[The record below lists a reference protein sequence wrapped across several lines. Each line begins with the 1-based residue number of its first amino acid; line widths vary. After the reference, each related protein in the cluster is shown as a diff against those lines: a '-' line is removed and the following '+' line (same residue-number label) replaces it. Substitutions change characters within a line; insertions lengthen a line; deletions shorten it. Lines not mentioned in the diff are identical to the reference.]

1 MPWNQPGGSDG
12 KDPWGNKNNPDGP
25 PDLDEIVKNL
35 QKKFSGLFGGGSGSG
50 REAGSGSGDGKSFG
64 IAGVLVVLVLLAG
77 VWLATGF
84 YTVQQ
89 GETGVILRFGKFQES
104 TSAGLHWHLP
114 APIESKIIVNT
125 EKVQTVEVGYR
136 STLNSSR
143 QTVQRESLML
153 TEDENIIDIAFAVQ
167 YRVADANKFLFN
179 VSDQMDVLV
188 RSSTEAAAREIV
200 GKTSMD
206 DVITSGRSIVAS
218 ETSEILQ
225 RILDRYESGIEV
237 VSVDM
242 QNALPPQE
250 VKPAFDDA
258 VKAREDEVR
267 YKNEAEA
274 YSNDIIPRARGKSAR
289 IIQESEAYKATVI
302 AQAEGE
308 ASRFISILKEFNAAP
323 DVTRE
328 RMFIESI
335 EKVLGGSNLVMVDQ
349 KNSNNIMYLPLDRMM
364 NRYESKDIVTD
375 VTMPSDSLLEVRKKI
390 DEFRQRDS
398 RSSRSDRR

>member
-12 KDPWGNKNNPDGP
+12 KDPWGSKNNQEGP
-25 PDLDEIVKNL
+25 PDLDEVVKSL
-35 QKKFSGLFGGGSGSG
+35 QKKFSSIFGGGKGSDTG
-50 REAGSGSGDGKSFG
+50 NRGSSDNSFG
-64 IAGVLVVLVLLAG
+64 AKGVLVVLVLLLG

-89 GETGVILRFGKFQES
+89 GETAVILRFGSFDRA
-104 TSAGLHWHLP
+104 TTAGLHWRFP
-114 APIESKIIVNT
+114 TPIETKIIVNT

-136 STLNSSR
+136 SSANNSR

-167 YRVADANKFLFN
+167 YRISDANNFLFN

-188 RSSTEAAAREIV
+188 RSSTEAAVREVV

-218 ETSEILQ
+218 KTSEILQ
-225 RILDRYESGIEV
+225 RILDRYESGIEI

-242 QNALPPQE
+242 QHALPPSE

-274 YSNDIIPRARGKSAR
+274 YSNDVIPRARGKSAR

-308 ASRFISILKEFNAAP
+308 ASRFSSILKEYNVAP
-323 DVTRE
+323 EVSRE
-328 RMFIESI
+328 RMYLESM
-335 EKVLGGSNLVMVDQ
+335 EKVLEGSNLVMVDQ
-349 KNSNNIMYLPLDRMM
+349 KNSNNIMYLPLDRML
-364 NRYESKDIVTD
+364 NRYETPEVVSDINI
-375 VTMPSDSLLEVRKKI
+375 SSEQLLDARKKI
-390 DEFRQRDS
+390 DEYRQRDN
-398 RSSRSDRR
+398 RAGRTDRR

>member
-12 KDPWGNKNNPDGP
+12 KDPWGNKNNQDSP

-35 QKKFSGLFGGGSGSG
+35 QKKFGGLFGGGKGSNSTTGSG
-50 REAGSGSGDGKSFG
+50 RGGKSFG
-64 IAGVLVVLVLLAG
+64 AAGVLVVLVLLAG
-77 VWLATGF
+77 VWMASGI

-89 GETGVILRFGKFQES
+89 GETAVILRFGSFQEA
-104 TSAGLHWHLP
+104 TTAGLHWHFP
-114 APIESKIIVNT
+114 TPIESKIVVNT

-136 STLNSSR
+136 STLNNVR

-167 YRVADANKFLFN
+167 YRVANANNFLFN

-188 RSSTEAAAREIV
+188 RSATEAAVREVV

-206 DVITSGRSIVAS
+206 DVITSGRSIVGS
-218 ETSEILQ
+218 KTSEILQ
-225 RILDRYESGIEV
+225 RILDRYESGIEI

-242 QNALPPQE
+242 QHALPPSE

-308 ASRFISILKEFNAAP
+308 ASRFSSILKEFNVAP
-323 DVTRE
+323 DVSRE
-328 RMFIESI
+328 RMYLESI
-335 EKVLGGSNLVMVDQ
+335 EKVLNGSNLVMIDQ
-349 KNSNNIMYLPLDRMM
+349 KTSNNIMYLPLDRML
-364 NRYESKDIVTD
+364 NRYESGDVVTD
-375 VTMPSDSLLEVRKKI
+375 ASTSSDSLLEVRKKI
-390 DEFRQRDS
+390 DEFRQRDGRTS
-398 RSSRSDRR
+398 RTDRR

>member
-12 KDPWGNKNNPDGP
+12 KDPWGNKNNQEGP
-25 PDLDEIVKNL
+25 PDLDEVVKNL
-35 QKKFSGLFGGGSGSG
+35 QKKFGSLFGGGKGSDRGSSGS
-50 REAGSGSGDGKSFG
+50 DGNSFG
-64 IAGVLVVLVLLAG
+64 IKGVIAGLVLLLG

-89 GETGVILRFGKFQES
+89 GETAIILRFGSFQQA
-104 TSAGLHWHLP
+104 TTAGLHWRFP
-114 APIESKIIVNT
+114 TPIETKIIVNT

-136 STLNSSR
+136 SAANNTR

-167 YRVADANKFLFN
+167 YRISNANNFLFN

-188 RSSTEAAAREIV
+188 RSGTEAAVREVV

-218 ETSEILQ
+218 QTSEILQ
-225 RILDRYESGIEV
+225 RILDRYESGIEI

-242 QNALPPQE
+242 QHALPPSE

-274 YSNDIIPRARGKSAR
+274 YSNDVIPRARGKSAR
-289 IIQESEAYKATVI
+289 IVQESEAYKATVI
-302 AQAEGE
+302 AQAKGE
-308 ASRFISILKEFNAAP
+308 ASRFTSILKEFNAAP
-323 DVTRE
+323 EITRE
-328 RMFIESI
+328 RMYLESI
-335 EKVLGGSNLVMVDQ
+335 EKVLDGSNLVMVDQ
-349 KNSNNIMYLPLDRMM
+349 ENSNNIMYLPLDRML
-364 NRYESKDIVTD
+364 NRYETTEVVTD
-375 VTMPSDSLLEVRKKI
+375 VNIPSDQLLDVRKKI
-390 DEFRQRDS
+390 DEYRQRDG
-398 RSSRSDRR
+398 RTIRTERR

>member
-12 KDPWGNKNNPDGP
+12 KDPWGSKNNPDGP
-25 PDLDEIVKNL
+25 PDLDEIVKNI
-35 QKKFSGLFGGGSGSG
+35 QKKFGRLFGGGNSSGSDTG
-50 REAGSGSGDGKSFG
+50 KDGGKPFG
-64 IAGVLVVLVLLAG
+64 AVGVLLVLVLLAG
-77 VWLATGF
+77 IWLATGF

-89 GETGVILRFGKFQES
+89 GETGVILQFGKFQEA
-104 TSAGLHWHLP
+104 TSAGLHWHIP
-114 APIESKIIVNT
+114 APVESKIIVNT

-136 STLNSSR
+136 SSLNNSR
-143 QTVQRESLML
+143 QTVHRESLML

-167 YRVADANKFLFN
+167 YRISNANDFLFN
-179 VSDQMDVLV
+179 VSDQMDVLL
-188 RSSTEAAAREIV
+188 RSSTEAAVREVV

-206 DVITSGRSIVAS
+206 DVITSGRSIVGS
-218 ETSEILQ
+218 KTSEILQ

-242 QNALPPQE
+242 QHALPPKE

-274 YSNDIIPRARGKSAR
+274 YSNDVIPRARGKSAR

-308 ASRFISILKEFNAAP
+308 ASRFSSILKEFNAAP

-328 RMFIESI
+328 RMYLESI
-335 EKVLGGSNLVMVDQ
+335 EKVFTGSNLIMIDQ
-349 KNSNNIMYLPLDRMM
+349 KSSNNIMYLPLDRML
-364 NRYESKDIVTD
+364 NRYESRNIVTD
-375 VTMPSDSLLEVRKKI
+375 ITAPSDAVLEARKKI
-390 DEFRQRDS
+390 DELRQRDS
-398 RSSRSDRR
+398 RSSRTDRR

>member
-12 KDPWGNKNNPDGP
+12 KDPWGNKNTQDGP

-35 QKKFSGLFGGGSGSG
+35 QKRFSSLFGGGKGN
-50 REAGSGSGDGKSFG
+50 GSGSKGSGDSPIGAMG
-64 IAGVLVVLVLLAG
+64 IIVVLILLAG

-89 GETGVILRFGKFQES
+89 GETGVILRFGKLQES
-104 TSAGLHWHLP
+104 TTAGLHWHLP

-136 STLNSSR
+136 SSANNSR

-167 YRVADANKFLFN
+167 YRISNANDFLFN

-188 RSSTEAAAREIV
+188 RTSTEAAAREIV
-200 GKTSMD
+200 GKTTMD
-206 DVITSGRSIVAS
+206 DVITSGRSVVVS

-225 RILDRYESGIEV
+225 RILDRYESGLEV

-242 QNALPPQE
+242 QHALPPIE

-302 AQAEGE
+302 AQAEGA
-308 ASRFISILKEFNAAP
+308 ASRFTSILKEFNVAP
-323 DVTRE
+323 EVTRE
-328 RMFIESI
+328 RMYLESM
-335 EKVLGGSNLVMVDQ
+335 EKVLTGSNLVMIDQ
-349 KNSNNIMYLPLDRMM
+349 KSSNNIMYLPLDRML
-364 NRYESKDIVTD
+364 NRYDSRDAITGA
-375 VTMPSDSLLEVRKKI
+375 TMPSDSLLDVKKI
-390 DEFRQRDS
+390 NEFRQRDN
-398 RSSRSDRR
+398 RSSRTDRR

>member
-12 KDPWGNKNNPDGP
+12 KDPWGNKNNQEGP
-25 PDLDEIVKNL
+25 PDLDEVVKNL
-35 QKKFSGLFGGGSGSG
+35 QKKFSSLFGGGKGG
-50 REAGSGSGDGKSFG
+50 DKGNSGSGDSSFG
-64 IAGVLVVLVLLAG
+64 IKGVLVVLVLLLG

-89 GETGVILRFGKFQES
+89 GETAVILRFGSFQQAN
-104 TSAGLHWHLP
+104 TAGLHWHLP
-114 APIESKIIVNT
+114 TPLETKIIVNT

-136 STLNSSR
+136 SATNNTR

-167 YRVADANKFLFN
+167 YRIADANKFLFN

-188 RSSTEAAAREIV
+188 RSSTEAAVREVV

-218 ETSEILQ
+218 KTSEILQ
-225 RILDRYESGIEV
+225 RILDRYESGIEI

-242 QNALPPQE
+242 QHALPPSE

-274 YSNDIIPRARGKSAR
+274 YSNDVIPRARGKSAR
-289 IIQESEAYKATVI
+289 IVQESEAYKATVI
-302 AQAEGE
+302 AQAQGE
-308 ASRFISILKEFNAAP
+308 ASRFTSILKEFNVAP
-323 DVTRE
+323 EITRE
-328 RMFIESI
+328 RMYLESI
-335 EKVLGGSNLVMVDQ
+335 EKVLDGSNLVMVDQ
-349 KNSNNIMYLPLDRMM
+349 KNSNNIMYLPLDRML
-364 NRYESKDIVTD
+364 NRYEAAEMVPD
-375 VTMPSDSLLEVRKKI
+375 VNISSEQLLDVRNKI
-390 DEFRQRDS
+390 DDYRQRDA
-398 RSSRSDRR
+398 RNGRTDRR

>member
-12 KDPWGNKNNPDGP
+12 KDPWGNKNNQDSP
-25 PDLDEIVKNL
+25 PDLDEIVKNI
-35 QKKFSGLFGGGSGSG
+35 QKKFSGLFGGSNRRGSNT
-50 REAGSGSGDGKSFG
+50 GSGSGDGKSFG
-64 IAGVLVVLVLLAG
+64 ISGVLLILVVLAG
-77 VWLATGF
+77 IWLATGF
-84 YTVQQ
+84 YTIQQ
-89 GETGVILRFGKFQES
+89 GETGVILRFGKFQEA

-114 APIESKIIVNT
+114 APIESKIVVNT

-136 STLNSSR
+136 STLNNTR

-167 YRVADANKFLFN
+167 YRISNANDFLFN
-179 VSDQMDVLV
+179 VSDSMDVLV
-188 RSSTEAAAREIV
+188 RSSTEAAAREVV

-218 ETSEILQ
+218 QTNDILQ

-242 QNALPPQE
+242 QHALPPQE

-289 IIQESEAYKATVI
+289 IVQESEAYKATVI

-308 ASRFISILKEFNAAP
+308 ASRFTSILKEFNAAP
-323 DVTRE
+323 GVTRE
-328 RMFIESI
+328 RMYLDGI
-335 EKVLGGSNLVMVDQ
+335 EKVLSGSNLVMVDQ
-349 KNSNNIMYLPLDRMM
+349 KNSNNIMYLPLDRML
-364 NRYESKDIVTD
+364 NRYESRDITTD
-375 VTMPSDSLLEVRKKI
+375 VTMPSDSLLEVRKKM
-390 DEFRQRDS
+390 DEYRQRDS
-398 RSSRSDRR
+398 RASRTDRR